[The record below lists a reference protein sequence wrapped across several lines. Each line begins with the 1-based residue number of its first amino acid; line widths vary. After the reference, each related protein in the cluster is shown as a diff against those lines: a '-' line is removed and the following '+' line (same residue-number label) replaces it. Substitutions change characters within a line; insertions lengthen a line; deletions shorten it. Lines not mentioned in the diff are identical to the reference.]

1 MESNDILS
9 LTLPELT
16 EAITALGLPA
26 YRAKQIFSHLHVQ
39 RAASFAEMTTLSKAL
54 RERLDGL
61 FIIRFPT
68 IERKLRSQRD
78 DTVKYLFRLADGE
91 FTETVIMKYKYG
103 YSACVSS
110 QVGCNMGCVFCA
122 SGLSGCVRSLR
133 ASEILS
139 QIYAA
144 ERDLGVTINH
154 TVIMGMG
161 EPLVNFDNVIRFIT
175 LVTAEEGQNMSM
187 RHISLSTCGVVPG
200 IYKLAELDLQLTL
213 SVSLHAPNDEIRSS
227 MMPVNKKWNIDTL
240 LKACRDYTDR
250 TRRRISF
257 EYSLVSGVND
267 SPACA
272 KELAAKLKGMLCHVN
287 LIPVNPVRETG
298 CERPSGNT
306 VARFRTILEQN
317 GITATVRRELGS
329 DINASCGQLRRQNS

>member
-1 MESNDILS
+1 MEANDILS
-9 LTLPELT
+9 MTLPELT
-16 EAITALGLPA
+16 EAMTALGEPA

-39 RAASFAEMTTLSKAL
+39 HTSSFAEMTTLSKAL
-54 RERLDGL
+54 REKLDKE
-61 FIIRFPT
+61 FVIHFPD
-68 IERKLRSQRD
+68 IERRLKSEID
-78 DTVKYLFRLADGE
+78 DTVKYLFRLKDGE
-91 FTETVIMKYKYG
+91 YTETVIMKYKYG

-144 ERDLGVTINH
+144 EKDLGITINH
-154 TVIMGMG
+154 TVMMGMG

-175 LVTAEEGQNMSM
+175 LVTAAEGQNMSM

-213 SVSLHAPNDEIRSS
+213 SVSLHAPNDGIRSE
-227 MMPVNKKWNIDTL
+227 MMPVNKSWNIETL
-240 LKACRDYTDR
+240 LKACRDYTDK
-250 TRRRISF
+250 THRRISF

-272 KELAAKLKGMLCHVN
+272 RELASKLKGMLCHVN
-287 LIPVNPVRETG
+287 LIPVNPVSETG
-298 CERPSGNT
+298 CKRPSGNT
-306 VARFRTILEQN
+306 ISRFKSILEQN
-317 GITATVRRELGS
+317 GINATVRRELGS